1 MRRIVQGLVIA
12 VTLTA
17 AGTVRALPPGSSLAE
32 ESLRLC
38 LTADERREEE
48 RHEVF
53 ARGRDLA
60 EAALAVDAKD
70 ARAHFA
76 LFCNLG
82 RRLQSSPIPH
92 PVEVMRAL
100 RAMDAAL
107 ALAPDDPDVMTAK
120 GALML
125 NLPRLLGGDPHDGET
140 WLRRA
145 LAADPGQCAARRY
158 LADVLVQRGAVDE
171 ARALREAC
179 PPPVRAPLTDAASR
193 AREGS

>member
-1 MRRIVQGLVIA
+1 MRRIGQGLVIA

-17 AGTVRALPPGSSLAE
+17 AGTVRALPPGSSLAG

-38 LTADERREEE
+38 MLAGERTVEE
-48 RHEVF
+48 RFELF

-82 RRLQSSPIPH
+82 RRLQASAIPH
-92 PVEVMRAL
+92 PVEIMRAL
-100 RAMDAAL
+100 RAMDDAL

-120 GALML
+120 GALLL
-125 NLPRLLGGDPHDGET
+125 NLPRLLGGDPHVGEA

-158 LADVLVQRGAVDE
+158 LADVLLQRGAVDE
-171 ARALREAC
+171 ARTLGGAC
-179 PPPVRAPLTDAASR
+179 PPTSPPLTDAASR
-193 AREGS
+193 GREGS